1 MIAEVLVGL
10 EINKGFDYKFRK
22 KSSLKKGMRVLVDF
36 SGKKRVGFV
45 VKIKKSSS
53 QKKLKPILKVLDNL
67 PAFTSN
73 LLKFSRK
80 VSQIY
85 LYSQGEILEMM
96 LPESLRRRR
105 PLSIKPKKA
114 NLQKEYLDNK
124 FIYLRENLTA
134 NTRFFYYKEIIQ
146 SQIKEKRKV
155 IICVPQKEDAFFIKD
170 FLEKEFEEIRIALLF
185 GSSKPSSQLK
195 EWLKIRNQ
203 QADVSIG
210 TRFAI
215 FSPFENL
222 GAIIVEKENFFGY
235 FQPEKPFYHLRD
247 LAFLRAEIE
256 KSNLILHS
264 DYPSLKLYKLL
275 EKKKFIFVNKFKE
288 SQSRTKIFDLASYK
302 FKRIPLFSE
311 LSLEIIRSN
320 LEKGKRIII
329 FWNRK
334 GFSNIL
340 RCNFC
345 KEIIKCPQCG
355 NFLSF
360 SLEKDYFCRYCGY
373 KNKGEKIHKCSE
385 RYIRKIGI
393 GIERVELTLKRFFP
407 AKKIFKFTKSLAFP
421 QDWDILISTQKL
433 IFLKE
438 LPSAEVVILAGIDSL
453 LSWGDFNSS
462 LELYYLLQ
470 RLKSIA
476 KEELIIFTFHPSYY
490 VFSALK
496 KEWSWFYE
504 RELKERKTW
513 KLPPYTCL
521 AKLTLRA
528 KKEKPLL
535 EKIRALKGF
544 LEGQALK
551 IRKKV
556 EIYGPLRE
564 KISTKKTVYSL
575 VVKSSQFTTINKVLR
590 LALQKFKKS
599 TAKLSIIIER

>member
-10 EINKGFDYKFRK
+10 EINKSFDYEFRK
-22 KSSLKKGMRVLVDF
+22 GSPLKKGMRVLVDF

-53 QKKLKPILKVLDNL
+53 QRKLKPVLRVLDNL
-67 PAFTSN
+67 PAFTPN
-73 LLKFSRK
+73 LLKFSQK

-96 LPESLRRRR
+96 LPESLRR
-105 PLSIKPKKA
+105 KKFLNIEPEKA
-114 NLQKEYLDNK
+114 TPQKEYRDNK

-146 SQIKEKRKV
+146 SQIGEKRKV

-170 FLEKEFEEIRIALLF
+170 FLEKELKGIKIALLF
-185 GSSKPSSQLK
+185 GSDKPSSQLK

-247 LAFLRAEIE
+247 LAFLRAKVE

-264 DYPSLKLYKLL
+264 DYPSLKLYRLL
-275 EKKKFIFVNKFKE
+275 EKKKLIFVDKFKE
-288 SQSRTKIFDLASYK
+288 SQSRTKIFDLAGYK
-302 FKRIPLFSE
+302 FKRTPLFSE
-311 LSLEIIRSN
+311 LSLEIIRSD
-320 LEKGKRIII
+320 LEKGRRVVV

-360 SLEKDYFCRYCGY
+360 SLEKNYFCRYCGY
-373 KNKGEKIHKCSE
+373 KDKGEKIHKCSE
-385 RYIRKIGI
+385 RYIRKIGT

-407 AKKIFKFTKSLAFP
+407 AKKIFKFTNRLSFS

-433 IFLKE
+433 VFLKE

-490 VFSALK
+490 VFLALK
-496 KEWSWFYE
+496 KEWGWFYE

-513 KLPPYTCL
+513 KLPPYVCL

-535 EKIRALKGF
+535 KRTETLKNF
-544 LEGQALK
+544 LEEQALK
-551 IRKKV
+551 IKKKV
-556 EIYGPLRE
+556 EIYGPLKE
-564 KISTKKTVYSL
+564 KLSAKKTVYSL
-575 VVKSSQFTTINKVLR
+575 VVKASQFTIINKVLR